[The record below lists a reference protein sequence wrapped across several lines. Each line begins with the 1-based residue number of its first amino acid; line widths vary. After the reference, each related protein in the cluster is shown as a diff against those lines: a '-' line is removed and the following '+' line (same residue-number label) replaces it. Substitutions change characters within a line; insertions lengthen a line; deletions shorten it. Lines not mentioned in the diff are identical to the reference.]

1 VKQIR
6 ITVTDG
12 IAANA
17 HFIAN
22 ATGIPYEQVYNCLLH
37 IACENK
43 DLDQLKAECLVKSER
58 LRAMMAM
65 EQQAIQMKGA

>member
-1 VKQIR
+1 MKQIR

-17 HFIAN
+17 HYLAN
-22 ATGIPYEQVYNCLLH
+22 ATGISYEQVYNCLLH

-43 DLDQLKAECLVKSER
+43 DLSQLALACKQKSNQ
-58 LRAMMAM
+58 LWKIMAM
-65 EQQAIQMKGA
+65 EQQATKMKGA